1 MLELLGYFLV
11 FHLLE
16 KVRSSFIVLLG
27 DPLRFSVV
35 LTVEVS
41 TAREVPAFF
50 GVGVVDGFAS
60 ALHIN

>member
-1 MLELLGYFLV
+1 MLKLLSYFLV

-16 KVRSSFIVLLG
+16 KVRSSFVVLLG
-27 DPLRFSVV
+27 NPLRFSVV

-41 TAREVPAFF
+41 AAREVPSFF